1 MPAWKDAPAGPA
13 EPWASSDGSAA
24 PPGPVRA
31 LVRRPASAEV
41 FSTARFPAGPELEP
55 WVQYLWTV
63 DWDLGNGHPDGQPV
77 ETKVITYPALHL
89 TAEWGGPGEVRH
101 GHPMPATLVHGAVSR
116 VFTVQLSGSG
126 AVVGVRFKPG
136 GGYAWAGRE
145 AVRLLDRAVP
155 AAELLAPALA
165 RLHDGLT
172 DRHPAERAV
181 GFRAALAAEL
191 PPPGSADVELDDLVA
206 RMAADSTLVRVEQVV
221 QLSGWSVRTVQRRFR
236 HHLGV
241 SPKWVLARFRLQE
254 AALALEAEPAVDLAE
269 LAVRLGWY
277 DQAHLTNDF
286 RRMLGETPRRYADR
300 TR

>member
-1 MPAWKDAPAGPA
+1 VPAWKDAPAAPA
-13 EPWASSDGSAA
+13 EPEATSS
-24 PPGPVRA
+24 PGDEQATPVRA

-41 FSTARFPAGPELEP
+41 FRTARFPAGPDLEP
-55 WVQYLWTV
+55 WVEYLWTV
-63 DWDLGNGHPDGQPV
+63 DWDLGSGPPV
-77 ETKVITYPALHL
+77 ESKVISYPALHL

-116 VFTVQLSGSG
+116 VFTVQLHGSG

-136 GGYAWAGRE
+136 GCFAWTGRE
-145 AVRLLDRAVP
+145 AVGLLDRALP
-155 AAELLAPALA
+155 AAELLETGLA
-165 RLHDGLT
+165 RLHDEAAGT
-172 DRHPAERAV
+172 GPAERAAL
-181 GFRAALAAEL
+181 FRAALQAHA
-191 PPPGSADVELDDLVA
+191 PQPDSADGELDDLVA
-206 RMAADSTLVRVEQVV
+206 RMAADPTLVQVEQVV
-221 QLSGWSVRTVQRRFR
+221 RLSGWSVRTLQRRFR
-236 HHLGV
+236 RHLGV

-286 RRMLGETPRRYADR
+286 RRMLGETPRQYADR

>member
-1 MPAWKDAPAGPA
+1 MPAWKDAPAVPVA
-13 EPWASSDGSAA
+13 AAPDRSAA
-24 PPGPVRA
+24 PAEPVRA

-41 FSTARFPAGPELEP
+41 FSIARFPAGAELEP
-55 WVQYLWTV
+55 WVEYLWTV
-63 DWDLGNGHPDGQPV
+63 DWDLGRGDREAPPV
-77 ETKVITYPALHL
+77 ETTVISYPALHL

-116 VFTVQLSGSG
+116 VFTAQLRGSG

-136 GGYAWAGRE
+136 GGFAWTGRE
-145 AVRLLDRAVP
+145 AVDLLDRAVP
-155 AAELLAPALA
+155 AAELLTPALA
-165 RLHDGLT
+165 RLHDGLA
-172 DRHPAERAV
+172 DRDPAERAAE
-181 GFRAALAAEL
+181 FRAALTARL
-191 PPPGSADVELDDLVA
+191 PPPGSADAELDDLVA

-221 QLSGWSVRTVQRRFR
+221 QLSGWSVRTVQRRFSR
-236 HHLGV
+236 HLGV

-254 AALALEAEPAVDLAE
+254 AALALEAEPAVDLAD

-286 RRMLGETPRRYADR
+286 RRMLGETPRQYADR